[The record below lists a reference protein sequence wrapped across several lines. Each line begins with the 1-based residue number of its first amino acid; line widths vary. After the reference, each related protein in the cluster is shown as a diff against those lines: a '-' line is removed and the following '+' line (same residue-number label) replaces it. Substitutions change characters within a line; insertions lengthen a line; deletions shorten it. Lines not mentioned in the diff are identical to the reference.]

1 MRRLSLPLSWIL
13 AAAALAA
20 PAPGIEDLW
29 DFSDPVASEAAFF
42 DRLARVGP
50 ADPPG
55 FRLELLTQIARAQ
68 GLQGDF
74 DAARRTLAQV
84 ERSRPAP
91 DTAAYVRL
99 HLERGRVENSSGNP
113 KGSVLHF
120 WAAFQA
126 ALAAG
131 MDYYVVDAAHM
142 LAIVLEGRD
151 AQVRWNLAA
160 MGLATESA
168 DPRARRWVGSLA
180 NNLGWTYHDAGELH
194 RALRY
199 FERAV
204 EYRRKQGDAG
214 ATLVARWCVARC
226 LRSLDRPGEALA
238 IQRELAAQLVAEGKS
253 DGFVEEELGELLLA
267 REGLA
272 EARPH
277 FAAAARLLKDDA
289 SVGAQRKAR
298 LRLLGGG
305 GR

>member
-1 MRRLSLPLSWIL
+1 MRALLLSLIL
-13 AAAALAA
+13 AAGVAAA
-20 PAPGIEDLW
+20 PGASIEELW
-29 DFSDPVASEAAFF
+29 NFSDAAASEAAFF
-42 DRLARVGP
+42 QRLASIGP
-50 ADPPG
+50 EDPPG

-74 DAARRTLAQV
+74 DAARSTLEQV
-84 ERSRPAP
+84 SRSRPEPGTPAQ
-91 DTAAYVRL
+91 VRML
-99 HLERGRVENSSGNP
+99 LERGRVENSSGNR
-113 KGSVLHF
+113 KGSVLWF

-126 ALAAG
+126 ALG
-131 MDYYVVDAAHM
+131 SKLDYYVVDAAHM

-180 NNLGWTYHDAGELH
+180 NNLGWTYHDAGEFH

-199 FERAV
+199 FRRAE
-204 EYRRKQGDAG
+204 EYHHEKGSTG
-214 ATLVARWCVARC
+214 ALVVARWCVARC
-226 LRSLDRPGEALA
+226 LRSLGRTGEGLQ
-238 IQRELAAQLVAEGKS
+238 IQRKLHDQLAAEGKV
-253 DGFVEEELGELLLA
+253 DGFVEEELGELLLK

-272 EARPH
+272 AARPH
-277 FAAAARLLKDDA
+277 FAAAFQHLKDDA

-305 GR
+305 